1 MEATETVFVRGIREL
16 SEMEENVQCVYGE
29 NRGRQKRRGFG
40 QLIVNTQSHVCAK
53 TRWTRRHVGG
63 VIKRLLPCC
72 TLVHIDTLLL
82 IQCPLFMINLIFSRN
97 VMRTRRRDAW

>member
-1 MEATETVFVRGIREL
+1 MRLRRKPRKAKATWIRTAD
-16 SEMEENVQCVYGE
+16 SQ
-29 NRGRQKRRGFG
+29 
-40 QLIVNTQSHVCAK
+40 TQSHVCAK
-53 TRWTRRHVGG
+53 IRWTRRHVGG

-82 IQCPLFMINLIFSRN
+82 IKCPLFMINLIFSRN